1 MKSGYFECA
10 AERKSLALNLLT
22 SYNHSKGMHERH
34 RVQRGT
40 GLQTATLALRNKGDE
55 TIKSCNRVGRSQDR
69 PDVY

>member
-1 MKSGYFECA
+1 MKSGYSECA

-22 SYNHSKGMHERH
+22 SYNHSKGM
-34 RVQRGT
+34 QRGT
-40 GLQTATLALRNKGDE
+40 GLQTATLALRSKGDE